1 MSESSWVAQAPSD
14 RTRVQKWVV
23 GVEARDLSASETH
36 GRKGGGKN
44 ESEGQSWATNLP
56 GLTVKATVGPQ
67 FLVGL
72 YILACILVALE
83 PGCWGFLIVS
93 VAAREL
99 TAGGQV

>member
-1 MSESSWVAQAPSD
+1 MIEPGSKNGLLVLKLGAFLLLRRMGGKE
-14 RTRVQKWVV
+14 
-23 GVEARDLSASETH
+23 
-36 GRKGGGKN
+36 GGKN
-44 ESEGQSWATNLP
+44 ESEGQSWVTNLP

-83 PGCWGFLIVS
+83 PGCWGFSIVS

>member
-1 MSESSWVAQAPSD
+1 MIEPGSKNGLLVLKLGTFLLL
-14 RTRVQKWVV
+14 RRM
-23 GVEARDLSASETH
+23 
-36 GRKGGGKN
+36 GGKEGAKN
-44 ESEGQSWATNLP
+44 ESEGQRWATNLP

-72 YILACILVALE
+72 YILACVLVALE

-99 TAGGQV
+99 TVGGQV

>member
-1 MSESSWVAQAPSD
+1 MIEPGSKNGLLVLKLGTFLFLRRMGGKE
-14 RTRVQKWVV
+14 
-23 GVEARDLSASETH
+23 
-36 GRKGGGKN
+36 GGKN